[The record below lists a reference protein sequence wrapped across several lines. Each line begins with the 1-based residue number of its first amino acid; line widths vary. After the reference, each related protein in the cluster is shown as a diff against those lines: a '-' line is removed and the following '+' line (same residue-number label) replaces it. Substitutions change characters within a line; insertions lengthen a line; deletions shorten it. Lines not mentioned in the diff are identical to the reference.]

1 LQNSINK
8 YGIENFIFVIVEYCD
23 SSQLLVQE
31 QYYLDWLFGLL
42 PELRYNFA
50 QDATAP
56 MSGRSHSEESK
67 ATISEAMSGEN
78 HPFYG
83 KRRSDETKARMSEAK
98 LGENHPMFG
107 KTHSF
112 SARMGVPKQKLVRL

>member
-23 SSQLLVQE
+23 SSQLLVLAPQE

-67 ATISEAMSGEN
+67 ATISEAMSAAAQ
-78 HPFYG
+78 G
-83 KRRSDETKARMSEAK
+83 KRIILSTVKDAVM
-98 LGENHPMFG
+98 
-107 KTHSF
+107 
-112 SARMGVPKQKLVRL
+112 RLKPECLRQN